1 MQTLTQHT
9 SHWRHHP
16 WVWFLI
22 AIPLSA
28 VIMGFLMLAL
38 AIQSDSGLVVDD
50 YYKQGKQINRSLAR
64 DRAASELGLAAV
76 LRIDPLEQSVSVHIE
91 PFPEILTREII
102 HLSFIHA
109 TRPGLD
115 QAVQLERSGGSLI
128 GSLRP
133 LGAGRWN
140 LSLHTDSWRLTGSL
154 YAPQQSE
161 IELLAQKFSD

>member
-1 MQTLTQHT
+1 MQTLTQHPT
-9 SHWRHHP
+9 HWRQHP

-64 DRAASELGLAAV
+64 DRAASELGLAAMV
-76 LRIDPLEQSVSVHIE
+76 SIDPLEHSVSVRIE
-91 PFPEILTREII
+91 PFPELLNRETI

-115 QAVQLERSGGSLI
+115 QAIQLERSGDSLVA
-128 GSLRP
+128 SLLP

-154 YAPQQSE
+154 YAPQQFE
-161 IELLAQKFSD
+161 IELQAQKFSD

>member
-1 MQTLTQHT
+1 MQTLTQHP
-9 SHWRHHP
+9 SHWRQHP

-64 DRAASELGLAAV
+64 DRAASELGLSAV
-76 LRIDPLEQSVSVHIE
+76 LGIDPLEQSVTVRIE
-91 PFPEILTREII
+91 PFLEVLNRETI

-115 QAVQLERSGGSLI
+115 QAVQLEREGNSLV
-128 GSLRP
+128 GKLQP

-140 LSLHTDSWRLTGSL
+140 LSLHTDSWRLTASL
-154 YAPQQSE
+154 YAPRQSV
-161 IELLAQKFSD
+161 IKLQAQKLSD